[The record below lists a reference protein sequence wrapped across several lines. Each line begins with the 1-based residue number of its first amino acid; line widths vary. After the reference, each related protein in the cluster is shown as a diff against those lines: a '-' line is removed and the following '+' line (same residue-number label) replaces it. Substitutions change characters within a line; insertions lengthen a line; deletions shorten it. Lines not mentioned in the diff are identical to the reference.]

1 MTAEAA
7 DPRELADH
15 ASTLVGWR
23 VQSALPVRRGGN
35 NRVYQLVGDGQR
47 ALLKFYAAPEPG
59 RQDRLAQEYTALEFL
74 ARHGFGEIARPVA
87 ADPERHCA
95 VYEWIEGVAP
105 GPAGESEIDQMADFF
120 ARLQE
125 ARDREGASA
134 IGTASAGCFSPRMV
148 ADQVDDRLGR
158 LVASISPGTDIAAFV
173 EDALQPAAHDAVERL
188 RTGCGEAG
196 IDFAE
201 SLPPQTRAL
210 SPSDFGMHNALRRP
224 DGRLAFVDFEYFG
237 WDDPAKAVADVM
249 LHPGM
254 SLTEQLGR
262 RYRTRVEQA
271 LRASDSRF
279 PRRLDLF
286 FPSMVVLWCLILLNE
301 FLPERWTRRV
311 LAGVADEREV
321 VQARQLQKARQLLSQ
336 SFR

>member
-1 MTAEAA
+1 MTAAA
-7 DPRELADH
+7 VDSRELADH

-23 VQSALPVRRGGN
+23 VRSALPVRRGGN
-35 NRVYQLVGDGQR
+35 NRVYQLVGDGRR

-59 RQDRLAQEYTALEFL
+59 RQDRLVQEYAALEFL
-74 ARHGFGEIARPVA
+74 ARHGFGEVARPIA
-87 ADPERHCA
+87 ADAERHCA

-105 GPAGESEIDQMADFF
+105 GPAGEAEIDQMADFF

-125 ARDREGASA
+125 AREREGASA
-134 IGTASAGCFSPRMV
+134 IGAASAGCFSPKMV
-148 ADQVDDRLGR
+148 ADQVEDRLGR
-158 LVASISPGTDIAAFV
+158 LVASISPGSDIAAFV
-173 EDALQPAAHDAVERL
+173 ADSLRPAACDAVERL
-188 RTGCGEAG
+188 RVGCGEAG
-196 IDFAE
+196 IGFAE

-254 SLTEQLGR
+254 SLTEQLGH

-271 LRASDSRF
+271 LRASDPSF
-279 PRRLDLF
+279 SRRLDLF
-286 FPSMVVLWCLILLNE
+286 LPSMVVLWCLILLNE